1 MKSSRVSSRES
12 SNRMRE
18 SALEEIRD
26 ALLRDGVC
34 QRASVDSFFLPTLSF
49 HESNLLAS
57 ISRSIFGEASFD
69 GES

>member
-18 SALEEIRD
+18 SAMEGIRD
-26 ALLRDGVC
+26 ALPRDGVC
-34 QRASVDSFFLPTLSF
+34 QRATLSF
-49 HESNLLAS
+49 HKSNLLAS
-57 ISRSIFGEASFD
+57 ISRSTYGKASFD

>member
-18 SALEEIRD
+18 SAMEENRD
-26 ALLRDGVC
+26 TLPRDGVC
-34 QRASVDSFFLPTLSF
+34 QRARVDSFFLPTLSF
-49 HESNLLAS
+49 HKSNLLAS
-57 ISRSIFGEASFD
+57 ISRSTFGEASFD